1 MEDSFKVRRDR
12 AFGSLP
18 IPSSSLHSLWSLT
31 NDEINPN
38 PTHKPEPE
46 SKPFSYSGAATSSD
60 FRVELEK
67 DIKDLDENGDDEDDG
82 KAPRGGVPKIDGY
95 DDEQWQ
101 VRSGIG
107 LDRTLDYEDEE
118 DQYDK
123 QAIGKD
129 NSGDRLY
136 MKDINDDDIGISSR
150 NVLPSTFRDLVRDP
164 RANHLAA
171 RIRLKQ
177 DDDAKTKKIDSSI
190 VSEKSAPDIGSGDAM
205 NPKSILKSK
214 GNPSEPKSHKRVR
227 FGSEYDD
234 MDNDDEPDRGNDEP
248 ERTRDVRMKA
258 SSMEE
263 DLALN
268 QESKSQEFASAVPDY
283 IRNPSRYTHYTFD
296 SPSEM
301 DDQSNKAAYMS
312 FLTQLRESKAASGT
326 GSQADD
332 ALDDLPSVTYIS
344 KKKSGDATMG
354 ENEMVSKQKL
364 DVGKELMHRGPFTV
378 SIAAGD
384 TENNDVC
391 AMEEDEAEDDTKRS
405 SQKSNR
411 QYRKKVQGEL
421 EEPVV

>member
-18 IPSSSLHSLWSLT
+18 IPSSSLNSLWSLT

-38 PTHKPEPE
+38 PTHKPQ
-46 SKPFSYSGAATSSD
+46 SKPSSYSGAVTSSSD
-60 FRVELEK
+60 FRLELEK
-67 DIKDLDENGDDEDDG
+67 DIEDLDDNGDGEHVG
-82 KAPRGGVPKIDGY
+82 KAPPYKLDGY

-107 LDRTLDYEDEE
+107 LDSTLDYEDEE

-123 QAIGKD
+123 QAIGKE

-136 MKDINDDDIGISSR
+136 MNDINDDDIGISSR

-177 DDDAKTKKIDSSI
+177 DNEATTKKIDSFM
-190 VSEKSAPDIGSGDAM
+190 VSEKSVPDIGSDDAM

-214 GNPSEPKSHKRVR
+214 DNPSETKSHKRVR
-227 FGSEYDD
+227 FSTEYDD
-234 MDNDDEPDRGNDEP
+234 RGNDDEPDRCNDNEP
-248 ERTRDVRMKA
+248 ERARDVRVKA
-258 SSMEE
+258 SLMEE

-283 IRNPSRYTHYTFD
+283 IRNPLRYTHYTFD
-296 SPSEM
+296 SPSDM
-301 DDQSNKAAYMS
+301 DDKSNKEAYMS
-312 FLTQLRESKAASGT
+312 FLTQLRGSKAATGT
-326 GSQADD
+326 GSQEDD
-332 ALDDLPSVTYIS
+332 ALDDLPSVTFIS

-354 ENEMVSKQKL
+354 ENETVPKQKL
-364 DVGKELMHRGPFTV
+364 DVGKELMHRGPFAV
-378 SIAAGD
+378 GIAAGD
-384 TENNDVC
+384 GENNDVC
-391 AMEEDEAEDDTKRS
+391 AMEEEEAEGVEDTKRS

-411 QYRKKVQGEL
+411 RYRKKVQDEL